1 MQKSIDL
8 QHFFANSRY
17 STTTRVINIEGPSCL
32 DLEGWL
38 KEPYLDEAGKTLNE
52 DGKNPKGKHKET
64 S

>member
-1 MQKSIDL
+1 ML
-8 QHFFANSRY
+8 
-17 STTTRVINIEGPSCL
+17 NIEGPSCL
-32 DLEGWL
+32 DLGGRW